1 MNEVIPDDA
10 EFSSSN
16 ALVEWL
22 EVAHRSAREVMA
34 AMREG
39 VERWRALMTVRLAP
53 NVAPSV
59 NSRRPAFSKTGAL
72 SVPRQPMR
80 QGIASSRRHV
90 APALLLC

>member
-1 MNEVIPDDA
+1 MIEVITDDA

-22 EVAHRSAREVMA
+22 TAACRSAGEVMA

-53 NVAPSV
+53 NVAASV
-59 NSRRPAFSKTGAL
+59 NSRRPAFCKNGAP

-80 QGIASSRRHV
+80 QGIASRFRHV